1 MARVASC
8 CSSGEWRGAIARA
21 ALAGAVIAGCAAP
34 PPQLPQP
41 VVREIPSPAGAGAL
55 GPNLA
60 HTDHGV
66 FLSWLEPEVVPN
78 EEPRHALRVA
88 RLEPGSEASW
98 SPATTV
104 TSGGAFFANWADFPA
119 VTELRG
125 GLLAHWLERIGEDDY
140 AYGVRLARSLD
151 HGATWQP
158 LGFLH
163 DDQTPAE
170 HGFVSFVPLRDGAG
184 GAQAFWLDG
193 REMAGGGPMTL
204 RTVRVPADAGGFA
217 SALEELAAAPA
228 STVLDAR
235 VCECCQTDAALAAAG
250 PVVVYRDRS
259 DDEVRD
265 IFIVRATGAG
275 WSEPRRVAEDDW
287 RIPGCPVNGPA
298 VAASEQHVVVAWF
311 TGAGDQ
317 PAVKVVSSTDG
328 GASFGEALVLD
339 AEAPLGR
346 VDVAIAGETSWV
358 SWLARS
364 PEGAAVR
371 LAAVDFTGGGTP
383 ALLGPPAT
391 LAATGGA
398 RSSGFPRTLA
408 LDTGRLLVTWVDTE
422 DGQRV
427 RTAQVDTGLGGAQT
441 SP

>member
-1 MARVASC
+1 MFPSSATVWATKPATASC
-8 CSSGEWRGAIARA
+8 RLPIVL
-21 ALAGAVIAGCAAP
+21 ALAGTLLAGCDREP
-34 PPQLPQP
+34 PVP
-41 VVREIPSPAGAGAL
+41 VVHEIPSPAGAGAL

-60 HTDHGV
+60 LTSQGV

-88 RLEPGSEASW
+88 ELEQGSAPAW
-98 SPATTV
+98 SVPATV
-104 TSGGAFFANWADFPA
+104 TSGAAFFANWADFPA
-119 VTELRG
+119 VTDLAG

-163 DDQTPAE
+163 DDRSPAE
-170 HGFVSFVPLRDGAG
+170 HGFVSFVPLREGAG
-184 GAQAFWLDG
+184 GVQAFWLDG
-193 REMAGGGPMTL
+193 RDMAGGGPMTL
-204 RTVRVPADAGGFA
+204 RTVRVPADAGGFSA
-217 SALEELAAAPA
+217 STLGELEAAPA
-228 STVLDAR
+228 STVLDDR
-235 VCECCQTDAALAAAG
+235 VCECCQTDAALAAGG

-265 IFIVRATGAG
+265 IWIVRATGAG
-275 WSEPRRVAEDDW
+275 WSEPRRVAEDGW

-298 VAASEQHVVVAWF
+298 VAASGQRVVVAWF
-311 TGAGDQ
+311 TGAGDR
-317 PAVKVVSSTDG
+317 PTVKVASSADG
-328 GASFGEALVLD
+328 GASFGDALVLD
-339 AEAPLGR
+339 GEAPLGR

-358 SWLARS
+358 TWLARS

-371 LAAVDFTGGGTP
+371 LAALGLGRGGSP
-383 ALLGPPAT
+383 ALQGPPAT

-408 LDTGRLLVTWVDTE
+408 LDGGRLLVAWVDTE

-427 RTAQVDTGLGGAQT
+427 RTASVDTGR
-441 SP
+441 